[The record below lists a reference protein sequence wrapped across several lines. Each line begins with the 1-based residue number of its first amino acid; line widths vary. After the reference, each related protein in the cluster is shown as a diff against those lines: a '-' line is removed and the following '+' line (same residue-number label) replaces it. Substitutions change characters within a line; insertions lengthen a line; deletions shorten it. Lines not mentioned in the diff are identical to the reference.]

1 MKGLWG
7 RHGESDGGI
16 GQKLCCVLQDA
27 VSLHG
32 PLEKAFLPLYTNAPG
47 AMQLSQLSIRWRADS
62 SAVSADLSEACACWQ
77 ALSSSPYS
85 KAGTPN
91 MEKKIR
97 QLEEREIGTLK
108 MM

>member
-32 PLEKAFLPLYTNAPG
+32 PLEKAFPEY
-47 AMQLSQLSIRWRADS
+47 
-62 SAVSADLSEACACWQ
+62 
-77 ALSSSPYS
+77 
-85 KAGTPN
+85 
-91 MEKKIR
+91 
-97 QLEEREIGTLK
+97 
-108 MM
+108 